1 LLQPETSLN
10 AAIHGSLF
18 IKGQDLI
25 FSGDVPHTYC
35 EVYMSDKKEEKL
47 SVLRHSASHV
57 MAEAVTRLFPGTKVA
72 IGPSI
77 ENGFYYDFQFLTP
90 ITAEDIPA
98 IEAEM
103 KKIIE
108 ERQDFVRVVV
118 SREEANRRFADEPFK
133 LELIDGLPEGAEISL
148 YEQRNSAGET
158 MWADLCRGPHVAN
171 TREIN
176 SAAFKLQSIA
186 GAYWRGD
193 EHRPMLTRIYG
204 TVWESPKDLKAYLS
218 FLEEVEKR
226 DHRRVGK
233 EMDLYSVHEEA
244 GAGLI
249 YWHPNGGRMR
259 VAIEDFW
266 RKAHYRNGYEILY
279 TPHIGKSWLWETSGH
294 LGFYKGNMYSP
305 MEIDKQDYIIKPM
318 NCPFHIMIYKNKV
331 RSYRDL
337 PLRWAE
343 LGTVYR
349 YEKSG
354 VLHGLLRVRGFT
366 QDDAHIFCTPEQM
379 ESEIREVLRFSL
391 EIWNVF
397 GFKDIKAYLATKPE
411 KSVGER
417 SRWDAAL
424 ESLRKAVD
432 AESLPYEIDEG
443 GGAFYGPKIDLKIK
457 DALGREWQM
466 TTIQFDFNEPERFD
480 MTYID
485 SDGQQK
491 RPYMAHRALLGSL
504 ERFFGVL
511 IEHFGGAFPV
521 WIAPEQA
528 VVIPVAENFNDYAKT
543 VVAELKARDMRV
555 SAELDD
561 NRMNA
566 KIRNC
571 QTRKVPYMLVV
582 GQKEVDGGAV
592 SIRLR
597 DGKQLP
603 PMKIADFADYIEHKI
618 KTRALEL

>member
-1 LLQPETSLN
+1 MPEINPES
-10 AAIHGSLF
+10 
-18 IKGQDLI
+18 
-25 FSGDVPHTYC
+25 
-35 EVYMSDKKEEKL
+35 KKL
-47 SVLRHSASHV
+47 ATIRHSVSHI
-57 MAEAVTRLFPGTKVA
+57 MAQAVTKLFSGTKVA

-77 ENGFYYDFQFLTP
+77 DNGFYYDFLLPRP
-90 ITAEDIPA
+90 IVAEDLAA
-98 IEAEM
+98 IETEM
-103 KKIIE
+103 KKIIDS
-108 ERQDFVRVVV
+108 RQDFVKVTV
-118 SREEANRRFADEPFK
+118 SREDALRRFAGEEFK
-133 LELIDGLPEGAEISL
+133 IELINELPADAEITI
-148 YEQRNSAGET
+148 YENHDTEGKTR
-158 MWADLCRGPHVAN
+158 WADLCRGPHVAN

-193 EHRPMLTRIYG
+193 ENRPMLTRIYG
-204 TVWESPKDLKAYLS
+204 TAWENPKDLKAYLA

-233 EMDLYSVHEEA
+233 ELDLYSIHEEA

-266 RKAHYRNGYEILY
+266 RREHYRNGYEILY

-318 NCPFHIMIYKNKV
+318 NCPFHIMIYKNRG

-349 YEKSG
+349 YERSG

-366 QDDAHIFCTPEQM
+366 QDDAHIFCTPDQM
-379 ESEIREVLRFSL
+379 ESEILEVLRFSL
-391 EIWNVF
+391 SLWKVF
-397 GFKDIKAYLATKPE
+397 GFKDIKAYLATKPAE
-411 KSVGER
+411 SVGEQ

-424 ESLRKAVD
+424 ESLRKAVE
-432 AESLPYEIDEG
+432 AEGLDYEIDEG

-480 MTYID
+480 MTFVD
-485 SDGQQK
+485 ADGQHK
-491 RPYMAHRALLGSL
+491 RPYMVHRALLGSL

-521 WIAPEQA
+521 WIAPEQIA
-528 VVIPVAENFNDYAKT
+528 VIPVAESFNDYAKK
-543 VVAELKARDMRV
+543 VAAELKARDLRV
-555 SAELDD
+555 SAELD
-561 NRMNA
+561 NERLNA
-566 KIRNC
+566 KIRGC
-571 QTRKVPYMLVV
+571 QNRKIPYMLVA
-582 GQKEVDGGAV
+582 GEREASEGTV

-597 DGKQLP
+597 DGRQLP
-603 PMKIADFADYIEHKI
+603 AMKIADFADY
-618 KTRALEL
+618 ALEKANSRSLEL